1 MNKLII
7 YKYIDRIRKIDIMNY
22 GIKEGIELNDEEINL
37 IYFYIKNRYMDF
49 FNNPDDIFREI
60 EGNVRDNVYSKII
73 ELSKKYKRYI
83 G

>member
-22 GIKEGIELNDEEINL
+22 GIKEWIELNDEEINL

-73 ELSKKYKRYI
+73 ELYNKYKRYI

>member
-49 FNNPDDIFREI
+49 FNNPDDISREI

-73 ELSKKYKRYI
+73 ELYNKYKRYI

>member
-1 MNKLII
+1 MI

-73 ELSKKYKRYI
+73 ELYNKYKRYI

>member
-1 MNKLII
+1 
-7 YKYIDRIRKIDIMNY
+7 MNY

-60 EGNVRDNVYSKII
+60 EGNIRDNVYSKII
-73 ELSKKYKRYI
+73 ELYNKYKRYI

>member
-60 EGNVRDNVYSKII
+60 EGNVRDNVYRKII
-73 ELSKKYKRYI
+73 ELYNKYKRYI

>member
-49 FNNPDDIFREI
+49 FNNPDDVFREI

-73 ELSKKYKRYI
+73 ELYNKYKRYI